1 MKGHETKSN
10 RLNTMNTKP
19 DDRIIQP
26 YLFFNGRCEEAVEFY
41 RKALGAEVETT
52 MRFKDSPEP
61 HQPGTIPPGFENKI
75 MHTSFRIGQTTV
87 MASDGCSAEGP
98 SFQGFS
104 LSLSVPSESEA
115 ERAFAALAEAGQ
127 VRMPLTK
134 TFWSPRFGMVADRFG
149 IGWMI
154 AVTPAG
160 QK

>member
-1 MKGHETKSN
+1 MSTKQDN
-10 RLNTMNTKP
+10 
-19 DDRIIQP
+19 RIIQP
-26 YLFFNGRCEEAVEFY
+26 YLFFNGSCEEAVEFY
-41 RKALGAEVETT
+41 RKALGAEVEIM
-52 MRFKDSPEP
+52 MRFKESPEP
-61 HQPGTIPPGFENKI
+61 PQPGTVPPGFENKI

-104 LSLSVPSESEA
+104 LSLSVPNESEA
-115 ERAFAALAEAGQ
+115 ERVFAALADGGQ

-149 IGWMI
+149 ISWMI
-154 AVTPAG
+154 TVPPAG